1 MNVNKW
7 TVGLAAAGL
16 VSLASVAQAQEA
28 KETVK
33 TLVAST
39 TVSGY
44 VSASY
49 VWAPGSRVGAT
60 FAHNGP
66 NDKTETNDKNDRI
79 ALDVVSLTFASAKGD
94 GEWAAGYK
102 IQAWLGPDA
111 GSLGTGSDLK
121 NAYIDLRAPIGSGL
135 GIKVGVFDL
144 PFGMEGSDRT
154 GNAHYSHSLGYGL
167 EPTQLTGVQLDY
179 KVSDAVSVTAGVA
192 NSRTA
197 LINSSGTSGSDRNTY
212 FGAITF
218 KAPDS
223 LGFLKGT
230 EVTAGIISGE
240 ASGSAQRLSNYYVG
254 IALPTFVTNLK
265 VGVALDFQQV
275 AGNNNDNQITGVY
288 AAYKVSDK
296 LTANVRAELG
306 EIGTH
311 DRQAYTATLRY
322 ALWANVLSQL
332 EYRLDRTSNSGAD
345 STANTVIANL
355 IYSF

>member
-49 VWAPGSRVGAT
+49 IWSPGVTQNRADL
-60 FAHNGP
+60 AHN
-66 NDKTETNDKNDRI
+66 DESTKNDGI
-79 ALDVVSLTFASAKGD
+79 SLDVVSLTFASAKGD

-102 IQAWLGPDA
+102 VQAWIGPDA
-111 GSLGTGSDLK
+111 ASLTTSSAGTDLSIK

-179 KVSDAVSVTAGVA
+179 KVSDAVSVTAGIA
-192 NSRTA
+192 NSSSA
-197 LINSSGTSGSDRNTY
+197 LINSSGASGSDRNTY

-223 LGFLKGT
+223 LGMLKGT
-230 EVTAGIISGE
+230 EVTAGIINGE
-240 ASGSAQRLSNYYVG
+240 ASGAAPNLSNYYVG

-265 VGVALDFQQV
+265 VGVALDFKQN
-275 AGNNNDNQITGVY
+275 AGADDQITGIY

-296 LTANVRAELG
+296 LTANLRAEFG
-306 EIGTH
+306 EITSV
-311 DRQAYTATLRY
+311 DKESYTATLRY

-332 EYRLDRTSNSGAD
+332 EYRLDTKSGAN

>member
-144 PFGMEGSDRT
+144 PFGMEGGDRT
-154 GNAHYSHSLGYGL
+154 GNAHYSHSLAYGI

-192 NSRTA
+192 NSTSPA
-197 LINSSGTSGSDRNTY
+197 INSNGDSAEGRKSY
-212 FGAITF
+212 FAALTF

-230 EVTAGIISGE
+230 ELTAGYINGQKDGE
-240 ASGSAQRLSNYYVG
+240 ADTTSNIYVG
-254 IALPTFVTNLK
+254 VALPTFVTNLK
-265 VGVALDFQQV
+265 LGVAYDIQSN
-275 AGNNNDNQITGVY
+275 AGADNDSQIAGIY

-296 LTANVRAELG
+296 LTANLRAEFG
-306 EIGTH
+306 EIEG
-311 DRQAYTATLRY
+311 DDSRSYTVTLRY
-322 ALWANVLSQL
+322 QLWANVLSQL
-332 EYRLDRTSNSGAD
+332 EYRLND
-345 STANTVIANL
+345 SDGSANAVIANL

>member
-49 VWAPGSRVGAT
+49 IWSPGVNQTEADL
-60 FAHNGP
+60 AHN
-66 NDKTETNDKNDRI
+66 NESTKNDGI
-79 ALDVVSLTFASAKGD
+79 SLDVVSLTFASAKGD

-102 IQAWLGPDA
+102 VQAWVGPDA
-111 GSLGTGSDLK
+111 SSLGTSSVGTDLSIK

-179 KVSDAVSVTAGVA
+179 KVSDAVSVTAGIA
-192 NSRTA
+192 NSTSP
-197 LINSSGTSGSDRNTY
+197 LINSSGTSESDRNTY

-223 LGFLKGT
+223 LGMLKGT
-230 EVTAGIISGE
+230 ELTAGIISGE
-240 ASGSAQRLSNYYVG
+240 ASTSAQRLANYYVG

-275 AGNNNDNQITGVY
+275 AGANNDNQITGVY

>member
-49 VWAPGSRVGAT
+49 IWSPGVTQARADL
-60 FAHNGP
+60 AHN
-66 NDKTETNDKNDRI
+66 DESTKNDGI
-79 ALDVVSLTFASAKGD
+79 SLDVVSLTFASAKGD

-102 IQAWLGPDA
+102 VQAWVGPDA
-111 GSLGTGSDLK
+111 SSLGTSSVGTDLSIK

-179 KVSDAVSVTAGVA
+179 KVSDAVSVTAGIA
-192 NSRTA
+192 NSTSA
-197 LINSSGTSGSDRNTY
+197 LINSSGASGSDRNTY

-223 LGFLKGT
+223 LGMLKGT
-230 EVTAGIISGE
+230 EVTAGIINGE
-240 ASGSAQRLSNYYVG
+240 ASGSAVNLSNYYVG

-265 VGVALDFQQV
+265 LGVALDFKQN
-275 AGNNNDNQITGVY
+275 AGADDQITGIY

-296 LTANVRAELG
+296 LTANLRAEFG
-306 EIGTH
+306 EITSV
-311 DRQAYTATLRY
+311 DKESYTATLRY
-322 ALWANVLSQL
+322 AMWANVLSQL
-332 EYRLDRTSNSGAD
+332 EYRLDTNSGAN

>member
-49 VWAPGSRVGAT
+49 VWSPGVTQARANL
-60 FAHNGP
+60 AHN
-66 NDKTETNDKNDRI
+66 DEATKNDGI
-79 ALDVVSLTFASAKGD
+79 SLDVVSLTFASAKGD

-102 IQAWLGPDA
+102 VQAWIGPDA
-111 GSLGTGSDLK
+111 SSLGTVTSGADIK

-144 PFGMEGSDRT
+144 PFGMEGGDRT

-192 NSRTA
+192 NSSSA
-197 LINSSGTSGSDRNTY
+197 LINSSGASGSDRNTY

-223 LGFLKGT
+223 LGMLKGT
-230 EVTAGIISGE
+230 EVTAGIINGE
-240 ASGSAQRLSNYYVG
+240 ASGSAVNLSNYYVG

-265 VGVALDFQQV
+265 VGVALDFKQNNG
-275 AGNNNDNQITGVY
+275 GNNDDQITGIY

-296 LTANVRAELG
+296 LTANLRAEFG
-306 EIGTH
+306 EITSV
-311 DRQAYTATLRY
+311 DKESYTATLRY

-332 EYRLDRTSNSGAD
+332 EYRLDTKSGAN

>member
-49 VWAPGSRVGAT
+49 TWIPGVTQAATTLAHSDSR
-60 FAHNGP
+60 
-66 NDKTETNDKNDRI
+66 NDRI

-102 IQAWLGPDA
+102 VQAWLGPDA
-111 GSLGTGSDLK
+111 STLTTSSDGDVQIK

-144 PFGMEGSDRT
+144 PFGMEGGDRT

-192 NSRTA
+192 NSSSP
-197 LINSSGTSGSDRNTY
+197 LINSSGANGDRNTY

-223 LGFLKGT
+223 LGMLKGT
-230 EVTAGIISGE
+230 EVTAGIINGE
-240 ASGSAQRLSNYYVG
+240 ASGSAVNLSNYYVG

-265 VGVALDFQQV
+265 VGVALDFKQNNG
-275 AGNNNDNQITGVY
+275 GNNDDQITGIY

-296 LTANVRAELG
+296 LTANLRAEFG
-306 EIGTH
+306 EITAV
-311 DRQAYTATLRY
+311 DRESYTATLRY

-332 EYRLDRTSNSGAD
+332 EYRLDTKSGAN
-345 STANTVIANL
+345 STANAVIANL

>member
-44 VSASY
+44 ISTSA
-49 VWAPGSRVGAT
+49 VWAAGNNNYAPAHHDSR
-60 FAHNGP
+60 NGGV
-66 NDKTETNDKNDRI
+66 

-94 GEWAAGYK
+94 GEWASGYK
-102 IQAWLGPDA
+102 VQAWLGPDA
-111 GSLGTGSDLK
+111 STLGTSTGDVQIK
-121 NAYIDLRAPIGSGL
+121 NAYIDLRAPLGSGL
-135 GIKVGVFDL
+135 GIKIGVFDL

-154 GNAHYSHSLGYGL
+154 GNAHYTHSSGYGL
-167 EPTQLTGVQLDY
+167 EPTQLTGIQLDY
-179 KVSDAVSVTAGVA
+179 KVSDAISATAGLA
-192 NSRTA
+192 NSTSTT
-197 LINSSGTSGSDRNTY
+197 INSQGFAAGNRPSY
-212 FGAITF
+212 FAALTF

-230 EVTAGIISGE
+230 EVTTGYINGQSSTVAAE
-240 ASGSAQRLSNYYVG
+240 TSNIYVG

-265 VGVALDFQQV
+265 LGVALDV
-275 AGNNNDNQITGVY
+275 RVDNGLNSDDNVVGVY

-296 LTANVRAELG
+296 LSANVRVEVGDVSGAE
-306 EIGTH
+306 I
-311 DRQAYTATLRY
+311 QNYTATLRY
-322 ALWANVLSQL
+322 SLWANVLSQV
-332 EYRLDRTSNSGAD
+332 EWHYGRRV
-345 STANTVIANL
+345 STDNNALIANL

>member
-49 VWAPGSRVGAT
+49 TWIPGDTQAAKTLAHSDSR
-60 FAHNGP
+60 
-66 NDKTETNDKNDRI
+66 NDRI

-102 IQAWLGPDA
+102 VQVWAGPDA
-111 GSLGTGSDLK
+111 STLGTSSDGDVQIK

-144 PFGMEGSDRT
+144 PFGMEGTDRT
-154 GNAHYSHSLGYGL
+154 GNAHYSHSLGYDL
-167 EPTQLTGVQLDY
+167 EPTQLTGIQFDY
-179 KVSDAVSVTAGVA
+179 KLSDAVSITAGAA
-192 NSRTA
+192 NSASTT
-197 LINSSGTSGSDRNTY
+197 INSNGSGGEDRKTY
-212 FGAITF
+212 FAALTF

-230 EVTAGIISGE
+230 ELTAGYLNGQTS
-240 ASGSAQRLSNYYVG
+240 SSADVSNIYVG

-265 VGVALDFQQV
+265 VGVALDFKQDYG
-275 AGNNNDNQITGVY
+275 ANNDDQITGIY

-296 LTANVRAELG
+296 LTANARVEFG
-306 EIGTH
+306 ETAAV
-311 DRQAYTATLRY
+311 DRESYTATLRY
-322 ALWANVLSQL
+322 QMWANVLSQL
-332 EYRLDRTSNSGAD
+332 EYRLDTKSGAN

>member
-49 VWAPGSRVGAT
+49 VWAPGSRDGAT
-60 FAHNGP
+60 FEHNTA
-66 NDKTETNDKNDRI
+66 DKKNDRI

-111 GSLGTGSDLK
+111 GSLNTGSAIK

-179 KVSDAVSVTAGVA
+179 KVSDAVSVTAGIA
-192 NSRTA
+192 NSTSA
-197 LINSSGTSGSDRNTY
+197 LINSSGASGSDRNTY

-223 LGFLKGT
+223 LGMLKGT
-230 EVTAGIISGE
+230 EVTAGIINGE
-240 ASGSAQRLSNYYVG
+240 ASGSAVNLSNYYVG

-265 VGVALDFQQV
+265 LGVALDFKQN
-275 AGNNNDNQITGVY
+275 AGADDQITGIY

-296 LTANVRAELG
+296 LTANLRAEFG
-306 EIGTH
+306 EITSV
-311 DRQAYTATLRY
+311 DKESYTATLRY

-332 EYRLDRTSNSGAD
+332 EYRLDTKSGAN

>member
-49 VWAPGSRVGAT
+49 TWIPGVTQAATTLAHSDSR
-60 FAHNGP
+60 
-66 NDKTETNDKNDRI
+66 NDRI

-94 GEWAAGYK
+94 GEWASGYK
-102 IQAWLGPDA
+102 VQVWAGPDA
-111 GSLGTGSDLK
+111 STLTTSSDGDVQIK

-144 PFGMEGSDRT
+144 PFGMEGGDRT
-154 GNAHYSHSLGYGL
+154 GNAHYSHSLAYGI

-192 NSRTA
+192 NSTSPA
-197 LINSSGTSGSDRNTY
+197 INSNGDSAEGRKSY
-212 FGAITF
+212 FAALTF

-230 EVTAGIISGE
+230 ELTAGYINGQKDGE
-240 ASGSAQRLSNYYVG
+240 ADTTSNIYVG
-254 IALPTFVTNLK
+254 VALPTFVTNLK
-265 VGVALDFQQV
+265 LGVAYDIQSN
-275 AGNNNDNQITGVY
+275 AGADNDSQIAGIY

-296 LTANVRAELG
+296 LTANLRAEFG
-306 EIGTH
+306 EIEG
-311 DRQAYTATLRY
+311 DDSRSYTVTLRY
-322 ALWANVLSQL
+322 QLWANVLSQL
-332 EYRLDRTSNSGAD
+332 EYRLNDGDGS
-345 STANTVIANL
+345 ANAVIANL

>member
-49 VWAPGSRVGAT
+49 VWAPGSRDGADVT
-60 FAHNGP
+60 HGDAA
-66 NDKTETNDKNDRI
+66 TRSDRI

-102 IQAWLGPDA
+102 IQAWLGPDS
-111 GSLGTGSDLK
+111 GSLGTGSALK

-144 PFGMEGSDRT
+144 PFGMEGGDRT
-154 GNAHYSHSLGYGL
+154 GNAHYSHSLAYGI

-192 NSRTA
+192 NSTSPA
-197 LINSSGTSGSDRNTY
+197 INSNGGSAEGRKSY
-212 FGAITF
+212 FAALTF

-230 EVTAGIISGE
+230 ELTAGYINGQE
-240 ASGSAQRLSNYYVG
+240 DGVNDTTSNIYVG
-254 IALPTFVTNLK
+254 VALPTFVTNLK
-265 VGVALDFQQV
+265 LGVAYDIQQN
-275 AGNNNDNQITGVY
+275 AGADNDSQIAGIY

-296 LTANVRAELG
+296 LTANLRAEFG
-306 EIGTH
+306 EIEGAES
-311 DRQAYTATLRY
+311 RSYTATLRY

-332 EYRLDRTSNSGAD
+332 EYRLDTKSGAN
-345 STANTVIANL
+345 STANAVIANL

>member
-49 VWAPGSRVGAT
+49 VWSPGVSQTMADL
-60 FAHNGP
+60 AHN
-66 NDKTETNDKNDRI
+66 DESSKNDGI
-79 ALDVVSLTFASAKGD
+79 SLDVVSLTFASAKGD

-102 IQAWLGPDA
+102 VQAWIGPDA
-111 GSLGTGSDLK
+111 SSLGTGPSPSSTGTDLGIK

-154 GNAHYSHSLGYGL
+154 GNAHYSHSLAYGI

-179 KVSDAVSVTAGVA
+179 KVSDAVSVTAGIA
-192 NSRTA
+192 NSTSPA
-197 LINSSGTSGSDRNTY
+197 INSNGDSAEGRKSY
-212 FGAITF
+212 FAALTF

-230 EVTAGIISGE
+230 ELTAGYINGQEDGE
-240 ASGSAQRLSNYYVG
+240 ADTTSNIYVG
-254 IALPTFVTNLK
+254 VALPTFVTNLK
-265 VGVALDFQQV
+265 LGVAYDIQSN
-275 AGNNNDNQITGVY
+275 AGADNDSQIAGIY

-296 LTANVRAELG
+296 LTANLRAEFG
-306 EIGTH
+306 EIEG
-311 DRQAYTATLRY
+311 DDSRSYTVTLRY
-322 ALWANVLSQL
+322 QLWANVLSQL
-332 EYRLDRTSNSGAD
+332 EYRLND
-345 STANTVIANL
+345 SDGSANAVIANL